1 MPCRMII
8 PMPLRSERSLFES
21 LAQLDVMSKRDTILA
36 AASRVFI
43 QHGYEGTSMELVA
56 QTAGAARRTLYNQFP
71 EGKAQLFHA
80 VVERMWMAFP
90 VMSIDTDEAMLADP
104 AKGLRTIGYG
114 IGEFWRSPLAVS
126 FLRMIIGESSRF
138 PELMRSFFDA
148 GKTPAVGA
156 IRNYIAKLGKRGV
169 LNLTDA
175 ELASQQFIGMVDES
189 VLWVRVMGS
198 EAELSSAR
206 ITEVVEQAVT
216 IFLGHYLKEKVE
228 AKSFKTQRVPKVKK

>member
-1 MPCRMII
+1 MLPR
-8 PMPLRSERSLFES
+8 PERSLFES
-21 LAQLDVMSKRDTILA
+21 LAQLEVMSKRDTILA

-80 VVERMWMAFP
+80 VVERMWQSFP

-114 IGEFWRSPLAVS
+114 IGEFWRSPLAVA
-126 FLRMIIGESSRF
+126 FLRMIIGEASRF
-138 PELMRSFFDA
+138 PQLMRSFFAA

-156 IRNYIAKLGKRGV
+156 IRNYIAELGKRGV
-169 LNLTDA
+169 LKLTDS

-189 VLWVRVMGS
+189 LLWVRVMGS
-198 EAELSSAR
+198 EAELSSTR
-206 ITEVVEQAVT
+206 ITEVVEQAVAV
-216 IFLGHYLKEKVE
+216 FLGHYLQETFPIKPSR
-228 AKSFKTQRVPKVKK
+228 ARVVRRIRS